1 MDTTTRSI
9 PDSTTGFVRATE
21 GDSSDGTIVDNTM
34 TSESA
39 STVTPSAST
48 VTPTDS
54 IDSGLVLTLIE
65 GENVA
70 LDLAIDAN
78 SISPPIL
85 GKYGGGELDRV
96 MLSEGLDAIEFSDI
110 QREDAG
116 TYFLLFT
123 GNSTTINI
131 TLIVHCKCTCLIS
144 QQQ

>member
-1 MDTTTRSI
+1 MDTTAINIGTTRSI

-39 STVTPSAST
+39 STVTP
-48 VTPTDS
+48 TDS
-54 IDSGLVLTLIE
+54 IDSGFVLTLIE

-70 LDLAIDAN
+70 FDLAIDAN

-123 GNSTTINI
+123 GNSTTVNI

-144 QQQ
+144 